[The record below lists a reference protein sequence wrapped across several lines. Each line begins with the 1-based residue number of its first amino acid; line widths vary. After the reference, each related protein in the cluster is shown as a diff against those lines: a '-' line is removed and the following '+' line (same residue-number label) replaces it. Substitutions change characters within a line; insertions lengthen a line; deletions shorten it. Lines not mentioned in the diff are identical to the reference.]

1 MKMVRFDLKYIF
13 LLLLIPFIAFTGDHD
28 RQDVEI
34 CKSKFDLAVNKN
46 LADRPLGDVIAEIGK
61 SFLGVNYEAFTLEK
75 PGDESLVVNLR
86 GLDCTTFLENS
97 FVFARLIKQGKSEFN
112 DYLAELQY
120 IRYREGKINGY
131 PSRLH
136 YFTDWIYDNQKKGI
150 VKDITEELGGV
161 VYTKKVSFMTENKN
175 LYKQINGNPEY
186 LKAIELAEKEI
197 NSRKYYYIPKADVA
211 RAEAN
216 IQNGD
221 LIAITSSVNGLD
233 INHVG
238 IAVEVGGKIHFMHAP
253 QAGSKVQITEVPLH
267 KYLAGIKK
275 HTGIMVLRPTEI

>member
-1 MKMVRFDLKYIF
+1 MVHSKLKY
-13 LLLLIPFIAFTGDHD
+13 LLLLLLTPFLIIPGEHD
-28 RQDVEI
+28 KQDVEI
-34 CKSKFDLAVNKN
+34 CKSKFTFAVSKN
-46 LADRPLGDVIAEIGK
+46 LAELPISDVITEIGK

-97 FVFARLIKQGKSEFN
+97 FVFARLIKQGKTEFN

-136 YFTDWIYDNQKKGI
+136 YFTDWIYENQKKGI
-150 VKDITEELGGV
+150 VKDITKEIGGV
-161 VYTKKVSFMTENKN
+161 AYTKKVSFMTENKN
-175 LYKQINGNPEY
+175 LYKQINGNAEY
-186 LKAIELAEKEI
+186 LKAIENTEREI
-197 NSRKYYYIPKADVA
+197 NSRKYFYIPKKDVA
-211 RAEAN
+211 AAEAK
-216 IQNGD
+216 IKNGD

-238 IAVEVGGKIHFMHAP
+238 IAVEVGGRIHFMHAP
-253 QAGSKVQITEVPLH
+253 LVGSKVQISEVPLD

-275 HTGIMVLRPTEI
+275 HTGVMVLRPTEI

>member
-1 MKMVRFDLKYIF
+1 MVHSKLKY
-13 LLLLIPFIAFTGDHD
+13 LLLLLLTPFLIIPGEHD
-28 RQDVEI
+28 KQDVEI
-34 CKSKFDLAVNKN
+34 CKSKFTFAVSKN
-46 LADRPLGDVIAEIGK
+46 LAELPISDVITEIGK

-97 FVFARLIKQGKSEFN
+97 FVFARLIKQGKTEFN

-136 YFTDWIYDNQKKGI
+136 YFTDWIYENQKKGI
-150 VKDITEELGGV
+150 VKDITKEIGGV
-161 VYTKKVSFMTENKN
+161 AYTKKVSFMTENKN
-175 LYKQINGNPEY
+175 LYKQINGNAEY
-186 LKAIELAEKEI
+186 LKAIENTEREI
-197 NSRKYYYIPKADVA
+197 NSRKYFYIPKKDVA
-211 RAEAN
+211 AAEAK
-216 IQNGD
+216 IKNGD

-238 IAVEVGGKIHFMHAP
+238 IAVEVGGRIHFMHAP
-253 QAGSKVQITEVPLH
+253 LVGSKVQITEVPLD

-275 HTGIMVLRPTEI
+275 HTGVMVLRPTEI

>member
-1 MKMVRFDLKYIF
+1 MVHSKLKY
-13 LLLLIPFIAFTGDHD
+13 LLLLLLTPFLIIPGEHD
-28 RQDVEI
+28 KQDVEI
-34 CKSKFDLAVNKN
+34 CKSKFTFAVSKN
-46 LADRPLGDVIAEIGK
+46 LAELPISDVITEIGK

-97 FVFARLIKQGKSEFN
+97 FVFARLIKQGKTEFN

-136 YFTDWIYDNQKKGI
+136 YFTDWIYENQKKGI
-150 VKDITEELGGV
+150 VKDITKEIGGV
-161 VYTKKVSFMTENKN
+161 AYTKKVSFMTENKN
-175 LYKQINGNPEY
+175 LYKQINGNAEY
-186 LKAIELAEKEI
+186 LKAIENTEREI
-197 NSRKYYYIPKADVA
+197 NSRKYFYIPKKDVA
-211 RAEAN
+211 AAEAK
-216 IQNGD
+216 IKNGD

-238 IAVEVGGKIHFMHAP
+238 IAVEVGGRIHFMHAP
-253 QAGSKVQITEVPLH
+253 LVGSKVQITEVPLDR
-267 KYLAGIKK
+267 YLAGIKK
-275 HTGIMVLRPTEI
+275 HTGVMVLRPTEI

>member
-1 MKMVRFDLKYIF
+1 MVHSKLKY
-13 LLLLIPFIAFTGDHD
+13 LLLLLLTPFLIIPGEHD
-28 RQDVEI
+28 KQDVEI
-34 CKSKFDLAVNKN
+34 CKSKFTFAVSKN
-46 LADRPLGDVIAEIGK
+46 LAELPISDVITEIGK

-97 FVFARLIKQGKSEFN
+97 FVFARLIKQGKTEFN

-136 YFTDWIYDNQKKGI
+136 YFTDWIYENQKKGI
-150 VKDITEELGGV
+150 VKDITKEIGGV
-161 VYTKKVSFMTENKN
+161 AYTKKVSFMTENKN
-175 LYKQINGNPEY
+175 LYKQINGNAEY
-186 LKAIELAEKEI
+186 LKAIENTESEI
-197 NSRKYYYIPKADVA
+197 NSRKYFYIPKKDVA
-211 RAEAN
+211 AAEAK
-216 IQNGD
+216 IKNGD

-238 IAVEVGGKIHFMHAP
+238 IAVEVGGRIHFMHAP
-253 QAGSKVQITEVPLH
+253 LVGSKVQITEVPLDR
-267 KYLAGIKK
+267 YLAGIKK
-275 HTGIMVLRPTEI
+275 HTGVMVLRPTEI